1 MPLPRPAAARPDPA
15 LLAALR
21 ARIAA
26 LDGWVGAGTARPKVP
41 LGVAAIDAAL
51 PWGGL
56 PRGCLHE
63 ILAADASAAAA
74 GFGALLL
81 GRLAAEGG
89 AVVWCRRGR
98 DLYGP
103 GLPAFGLD
111 PRRLLLIDAAN
122 DKSLCWAME
131 EALRCRAV
139 AAVLGESAGAP
150 PLAQRRLQLA
160 AETNGSTA
168 LLLRPFGSIV
178 TAGAAVTRWQVA
190 AAGAAEEGGRRWR
203 VTLRRCRSGG
213 AGNWLV
219 DGCDETGAL
228 SVAAD
233 LCHRPAGAAT
243 PRADWRRAG

>member
-26 LDGWVGAGTARPKVP
+26 LDGWAGAGVARPKVP
-41 LGVAAIDAAL
+41 LGLAAIDAVL

-63 ILAADASAAAA
+63 IVAADASAAAA
-74 GFGALLL
+74 GFAAFLL

-111 PRRLLLIDAAN
+111 PGRLLLIDAGN
-122 DKSLCWAME
+122 EKNLCWAME
-131 EALRCRAV
+131 EALRSRAV

-160 AETNGSTA
+160 AEDE
-168 LLLRPFGSIV
+168 RRDR
-178 TAGAAVTRWQVA
+178 AAVAAVRRHRHRGRRRHPLAVA
-190 AAGAAEEGGRRWR
+190 AGRRGGRGRAA
-203 VTLRRCRSGG
+203 LAGDAAALPRRRPCRL
-213 AGNWLV
+213 AVRLM
-219 DGCDETGAL
+219 
-228 SVAAD
+228 
-233 LCHRPAGAAT
+233 R
-243 PRADWRRAG
+243 